1 MHCVFFVLWLS
12 GFVALPAVYD
22 DPVITVFS
30 LASAVMRVIGNI
42 YKLFTIIGGRQMR
55 NLSNIIKKK
64 LTAGVEMLLVVGNM
78 GEAIVYPLPSNEV
91 LVYSPAKYSSTL
103 YNYPSHIWWGGFYC
117 IYTSLPVE
125 VTHHMNVRWYQYKEV
140 PFLRPF
146 SSKPAELERPPFKL
160 LQ

>member
-22 DPVITVFS
+22 DPVITVLS

-91 LVYSPAKYSSTL
+91 LVYSPAKYPSTL
-103 YNYPSHIWWGGFYC
+103 YIYPSR
-117 IYTSLPVE
+117 
-125 VTHHMNVRWYQYKEV
+125 NR
-140 PFLRPF
+140 
-146 SSKPAELERPPFKL
+146 
-160 LQ
+160 

>member
-22 DPVITVFS
+22 DPVITVLS

-64 LTAGVEMLLVVGNM
+64 LTAGVEMLLVVGSM

-103 YNYPSHIWWGGFYC
+103 YNYPSHIW
-117 IYTSLPVE
+117 
-125 VTHHMNVRWYQYKEV
+125 
-140 PFLRPF
+140 
-146 SSKPAELERPPFKL
+146 
-160 LQ
+160 

>member
-22 DPVITVFS
+22 DPVITLLS

-78 GEAIVYPLPSNEV
+78 GEDIVYPLPSNEV
-91 LVYSPAKYSSTL
+91 LVYSLAKYSSTL
-103 YNYPSHIWWGGFYC
+103 YNYPSHIW
-117 IYTSLPVE
+117 
-125 VTHHMNVRWYQYKEV
+125 
-140 PFLRPF
+140 
-146 SSKPAELERPPFKL
+146 
-160 LQ
+160 